1 MDEWE
6 NDDKRLGNVKLN
18 QVDIEEMDQ
27 AAARKKK
34 QIAHRLVR
42 DTQRQARIGAIDKQV
57 LHSSI

>member
-27 AAARKKK
+27 AAASKKK

-42 DTQRQARIGAIDKQV
+42 DTQRQARIGAIDN
-57 LHSSI
+57 